1 MYYSDDHDHEHHM
14 PFFLK
19 AIILAAAGIFAIIG
33 VIGLVLPIIPG
44 ILFLALAALL
54 LSRVSSR
61 FRFHLNNYE
70 GWNKFNDYF
79 RSISYLSIGRK
90 IKLTVWLQAR
100 SLLNL
105 LEAGIRSVFRRR

>member
-1 MYYSDDHDHEHHM
+1 MYYSDDHEHHM

-61 FRFHLNNYE
+61 FRFYLNNHE
-70 GWNKFNDYF
+70 GWNKLKDHFQ
-79 RSISYLSIGRK
+79 SISCLSIGRQ
-90 IKLTVWLQAR
+90 IKLTIWLLAR
-100 SLLNL
+100 SILNL
-105 LEAGIRSVFRRR
+105 VEAAIRSVNRRR